1 MKTTEIEKPYKN
13 HYLSYNRKSTD
24 DVDNQK
30 NSLAYQV
37 SEAIPFA
44 KTNHLSIASVDIDNF
59 CKGGIIRESHTGF
72 KEDEDFEIDAS
83 GNVTYKIERPKFL
96 RLIKYLKEGYFKG
109 VIFLCWDRASRNKND
124 DSVLRKLMK
133 QGVDIRFVQA
143 QYDSDSSAGELH
155 MDVDSMFAQHY
166 SRVISEKVSNQNKK
180 LRQEGICTYRAPVG
194 YLNVGKAEHKPIDPI
209 KAPVIKAM
217 FEKYSEGTWS
227 LHDLTEWAKE
237 QGLTMSP
244 SRRRRTSS
252 EMLSDEEI
260 KLEPICR
267 IPTYQQIHRILSN
280 PFYIGMINDKDSD
293 NGLRLSNSHQ
303 PIVSREL
310 FNRVQSILAK
320 KRVSVHYTE
329 KLKLPYRGMIRCG
342 SCQRIYTPYV
352 QKGITYYGARC
363 EKNCLNPNKSIN
375 AKFIEGKVGELMSKL
390 YYSEQELEEIDKLL
404 KTDLKILESK
414 RQKSLEQTERQKSK
428 VREDLAYLRENRLP
442 LLKSTVYTPESFIQ
456 EESKLMERL
465 QNLHNEENA
474 SDIAI
479 DEVVKDLVILSEL
492 LKDAYL
498 YYYYALPFEKEELMQ
513 KVFSELNLFDDTLT
527 YKAKNGF
534 KLLERSEHTL
544 CGSSVWVSELI
555 MFHSLVKTS
564 IAELRHFLQR
574 DIFS

>member
-1 MKTTEIEKPYKN
+1 MKTKDNEKPYKN
-13 HYLSYNRKSTD
+13 YYLSYNRRSTD

-37 SEAIPFA
+37 GEAIPFA
-44 KTNHLSIASVDIDNF
+44 KTNHLPIAPVDIENF
-59 CKGGIIRESHTGF
+59 CKGGVIRESHTGF

-83 GNVTYKIERPKFL
+83 GKVTYSIERPKFL
-96 RLIKYLKEGYFKG
+96 RLVKFLKEGYFKG

-166 SRVISEKVSNQNKK
+166 SRVISEKVTNQNRK
-180 LRQEGICTYRAPVG
+180 LRQEGICTYKAPVG
-194 YLNVGKAEHKPIDPI
+194 YLNEGKAEHKPFDPVRAPII
-209 KAPVIKAM
+209 KSI
-217 FEKYSEGTWS
+217 FEKYAEGTWS
-227 LHDLTEWAKE
+227 LNDLAEWAKE

-244 SRRRRTSS
+244 SRRKRTAL

-267 IPTYQQIHRILSN
+267 IITYKHIQRILCN
-280 PFYIGMINDKDSD
+280 PFYIGLIHDKDAP
-293 NGLRLSNSHQ
+293 NGLRVSNSHQ
-303 PIVSREL
+303 ALISNEL
-310 FNRVQSILAK
+310 FNRVQTILK
-320 KRVSVHYTE
+320 QKRVSVHYTE
-329 KLKLPYRGMIRCG
+329 KLKLPYRGLIRCA

-363 EKNCLNPNKSIN
+363 DKSCPNPRKSIN
-375 AKFIEGKVGELMSKL
+375 AKYIEEKVGELMCKL
-390 YYSEQELEEIDKLL
+390 YYNEQELEEIDRLL
-404 KTDLKILESK
+404 KSDLKTLESK
-414 RQKSLEQTERQKSK
+414 RQKDLEQTERQKSK
-428 VREDLAYLRENRLP
+428 VREDLAYLRENRLS
-442 LLKSTVYTPESFIQ
+442 LLKSTVYTPESFLQ

-474 SDIAI
+474 SDVAI
-479 DEVVKDLVILSEL
+479 DEVVKDLVVLSEL

-498 YYYYALPFEKEELMQ
+498 YYYFALPFEKEELIQ
-513 KVFSELNLFDDTLT
+513 KVFSELNLFEDTLT

-534 KLLERSEHTL
+534 KLLERNDYPV
-544 CGSSVWVSELI
+544 CAPSVWVSELI
-555 MFHSLVKTS
+555 KYHSLVKTS
-564 IAELRHFLQR
+564 ISELRNFTTKN
-574 DIFS
+574 